1 MKYYNSLPEYNG
13 SNQSFTFILIV
24 ADQIFQFVGVYNNM
38 ETAHLGQPELSV
50 VHTGEADLLPGSGA
64 VGLPG
69 TVHGSLN
76 SSYNKLVFTKPCVWE
91 QKNGQ
96 DTQVSNMGLVIRD
109 HCFRG
114 PKGHK
119 SEQKAIQ
126 VVGI

>member
-1 MKYYNSLPEYNG
+1 MNYPNNSLPEYNG

-76 SSYNKLVFTKPCVWE
+76 SSYNKISFYETLRLRTKKWPRYSSF
-91 QKNGQ
+91 KY
-96 DTQVSNMGLVIRD
+96 
-109 HCFRG
+109 
-114 PKGHK
+114 
-119 SEQKAIQ
+119 
-126 VVGI
+126 GIGDKRSLF